1 LTSKLTDEE
10 LAEIAS
16 QGLDEEFDSDR
27 FDIGYYQ
34 EQFRI
39 TDGNFRVCTIH
50 LYYHYE
56 NWSSNPIRMD
66 TFLEMLTLARKNE
79 HYLFV
84 DEKTCNIN
92 LDKLLGSYV
101 RREKE
106 AAKKERARQV
116 PSLKSE
122 TERED

>member
-1 LTSKLTDEE
+1 MTSKLTDEQ

-16 QGLDEEFDSDR
+16 QGLDEEFDSDS
-27 FDIGYYQ
+27 FDIRYYQ

-39 TDGNFRVCTIH
+39 QDGSFRVCTIH

-56 NWSSNPIRMD
+56 NWSTNPIRIGV
-66 TFLEMLTLARKNE
+66 FLDMLTLSRKNDR
-79 HYLFV
+79 YLFLDKAV
-84 DEKTCNIN
+84 CNIN

-116 PSLKSE
+116 PSIKPSAK
-122 TERED
+122 RED